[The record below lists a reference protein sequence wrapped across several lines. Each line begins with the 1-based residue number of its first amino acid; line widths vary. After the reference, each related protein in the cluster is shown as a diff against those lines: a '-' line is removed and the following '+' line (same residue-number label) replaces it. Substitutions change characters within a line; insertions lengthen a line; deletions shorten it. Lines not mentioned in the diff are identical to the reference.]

1 MGTGRGQLSKL
12 DRLPDWA
19 DEAKMWAFQELKANK
34 RTALDIL
41 EEFNARL
48 RAAALMEG
56 VMEPPQVSR
65 SAFNRA
71 SMRLSV
77 LGRRLAEAKEIAAV
91 LAPKLEEAGDDSLTL
106 LVSESIKMLAHEMLS
121 NAGELE
127 ADGPTAQMLMFTGRA
142 LEHAEKAKRI
152 SSDTR
157 VKLESEWRAKTA
169 KTVDAVA
176 KQQGLSADVVEQI
189 KSRILGVAVPTP
201 KTAEPAPPEP
211 PAGDAS

>member
-1 MGTGRGQLSKL
+1 MARGRGQLSKL

-19 DEAKMWAFQELKANK
+19 DEAKMWAFRELKANK

-56 VMEPPQVSR
+56 VMDPPQVSR
-65 SAFNRA
+65 SAFGRA

-77 LGRRLAEAKEIAAV
+77 LGARLAEAKEIAAA
-91 LAPKLEEAGDDSLTL
+91 LAPKFEEAGDDSLTL
-106 LVSESIKMLAHEMLS
+106 LISESIKMLAHEMLS

-127 ADGPTAQMLMFTGRA
+127 ADGSTAQMLMFTGRA

-152 SSDTR
+152 SSETR
-157 VKLESEWRAKTA
+157 RKIETEFQAKAA
-169 KTVDAVA
+169 KAVDAVA
-176 KQQGLSADVVEQI
+176 ASKGLSAETVESI
-189 KSRILGVAVPTP
+189 KAKILGVTRPVY
-201 KTAEPAPPEP
+201 KSI
-211 PAGDAS
+211 AGGT

>member
-1 MGTGRGQLSKL
+1 MAPGRGQISGL
-12 DRLPDWA
+12 DRLPAWA
-19 DEAKMWAFQELKANK
+19 DEAKLWAFQELKK
-34 RTALDIL
+34 RERTQLDIL
-41 EEFNARL
+41 EEFNGRL
-48 RAAALMEG
+48 RAAALTNG
-56 VMEPPQVSR
+56 VMDPPQVSR

-77 LGRRLAEAKEIAAV
+77 LGRRLEEAKEIAAV

-127 ADGPTAQMLMFTGRA
+127 ADGSTAQMLMFTGRA

-157 VKLESEWRAKTA
+157 VKLEAEWRAKTA

-176 KQQGLSADVVEQI
+176 KQEGLSADVVEQI
-189 KSRILGVAVPTP
+189 KARILGV
-201 KTAEPAPPEP
+201 TASP
-211 PAGDAS
+211 PAASGAGEAAP